1 MTITSRDEL
10 IQYGLR
16 RLGHPVLEINIDEIQ
31 IDDAIDDAFQMWRTY
46 HYDSYQRAYI
56 SRQLTINEITISG
69 RVGDFEYN
77 EWVTSSV
84 TGTTFQVYDTVGA
97 ILRTR
102 SITNG
107 NLQVAEVL
115 TGGLSGATATVVSV
129 VTGDIQNRYVTLPDY
144 VHSVTKLVSW
154 SQVTNRLS
162 MFDLRYQ
169 WRLNDVFS
177 LTDTNLTYY
186 TQMQMHLSLLDQT
199 LIAQPSLRFNKLTN
213 KVFIDADFSY
223 LHADDYIVLEVYAVV
238 DAEEFTKVYNDKILK
253 RLVVAYLKRAWGTN
267 MSKYRDITMPG
278 GIVLRGVEIYQEA
291 MQEIAIVEADLRSTY
306 EVPSAFIC
314 G

>member
-1 MTITSRDEL
+1 MAIASRDDL
-10 IQYGLR
+10 IQYALR
-16 RLGHPVLEINIDEIQ
+16 KLGHPVVEINIDSVQ
-31 IDDAIDDAFQMWRTY
+31 IDDAVDDAFQMWRTY
-46 HYDSYQRAYI
+46 HCDSYQRAYI

-84 TGTTFQVYDTVGA
+84 TGTTFQVYDTVGG
-97 ILRTR
+97 ILRTK

-129 VTGDIQNRYVTLPDY
+129 AIGDMQNRYVTVPDY
-144 VHSVTKLVSW
+144 VHSVTKLVNW

-162 MFDLRYQ
+162 LFDLKYQ

-186 TQMQMHLSLLDQT
+186 TQMQGHLSLLDQT
-199 LIAQPSLRFNKLTN
+199 LIAQPSLRFNKMTN
-213 KVFIDADFSY
+213 KVYIDADLSY
-223 LHADDYIVLEVYAVV
+223 IHADDYIVLEVYAVV
-238 DAEEFTKVYNDKILK
+238 DPEEFTKVYDDKVLK
-253 RLVVAYLKRAWGTN
+253 RLLTAYLKMRWGTN
-267 MSKYRDITMPG
+267 LSKYDGVMLPG
-278 GIVLRGVEIYQEA
+278 GIKLRGVEIYREA
-291 MQEIAIVEADLRSTY
+291 MAEIDAIEADLRATY
-306 EVPSAFIC
+306 EVPSSFIC

>member
-1 MTITSRDEL
+1 MAIASRDDL
-10 IQYGLR
+10 IQYALR
-16 RLGHPVLEINIDEIQ
+16 KLGHPVVEINLDEVQ
-31 IDDAIDDAFQMWRTY
+31 IDDAVDDAFQMWRTY
-46 HYDSYQRAYI
+46 HCDSYQRAYI

-84 TGTTFQVYDTVGA
+84 TGTTFQVYDTVGN
-97 ILRTR
+97 ILRSK

-129 VTGDIQNRYVTLPDY
+129 VIGDMQNRYVTLPDY

-186 TQMQMHLSLLDQT
+186 QQMQMHLSLLDQT

-213 KVFIDADFSY
+213 KVYIDADFSY
-223 LHADDYIVLEVYAVV
+223 LHADDYIVLEVYAVI
-238 DAEEFTKVYNDKILK
+238 DPEEFTKVYDDKILK
-253 RLVVAYLKRAWGTN
+253 RLLTAYLKMRWATN
-267 MSKYRDITMPG
+267 LSKYDGVMLPG
-278 GIVLRGVEIYQEA
+278 GIKLRGVAMYQEA
-291 MQEIAIVEADLRSTY
+291 MQEIDAIEADLRSTY
-306 EVPSAFIC
+306 EVPSSFIT